1 MNLSLIQQDENEIV
15 RTWGDVSQRKKYSHF
30 DLLVM
35 IDGVDYERGA
45 SVSGNRG
52 YFLKVNFVQLYLCC
66 RQRCDFVKFV
76 EWPLSVVFFEQSI
89 LCV

>member
-1 MNLSLIQQDENEIV
+1 
-15 RTWGDVSQRKKYSHF
+15 
-30 DLLVM
+30 M

-52 YFLKVNFVQLYLCC
+52 YFLKVNFVQLQYLCC